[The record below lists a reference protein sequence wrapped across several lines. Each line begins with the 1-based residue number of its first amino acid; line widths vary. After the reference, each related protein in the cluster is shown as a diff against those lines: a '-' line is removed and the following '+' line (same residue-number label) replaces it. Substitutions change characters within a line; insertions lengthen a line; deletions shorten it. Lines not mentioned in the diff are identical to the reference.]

1 MDEQDG
7 QLAQSLARRDE
18 ASFETVFKTH
28 FKNLHPQHQ
37 TAWSPGYFSIFFF
50 KNV

>member
-1 MDEQDG
+1 MDEQEG

-18 ASFETVFKTH
+18 ASFEQVFKTH

-37 TAWSPGYFSIFFF
+37 TA
-50 KNV
+50 